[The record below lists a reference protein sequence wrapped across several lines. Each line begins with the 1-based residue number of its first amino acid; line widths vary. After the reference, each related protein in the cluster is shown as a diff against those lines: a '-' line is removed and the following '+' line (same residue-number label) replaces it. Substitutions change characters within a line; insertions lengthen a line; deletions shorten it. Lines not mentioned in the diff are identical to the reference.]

1 VVKVDILVYSS
12 HVECDY
18 LDFELNFALWISFK
32 LNLALPVLVML
43 FDKVVHLVGR
53 FELQTPALTTYEFDL
68 CEEFSV
74 YAYHRAAF
82 YDEQRLSLTFKTQFN
97 LIRLRVE

>member
-1 VVKVDILVYSS
+1 M
-12 HVECDY
+12 
-18 LDFELNFALWISFK
+18 K

-68 CEEFSV
+68 CEKFTV
-74 YAYHRAAF
+74 YAYYGAAF
-82 YDEQRLSLTFKTQFN
+82 YDEQRQSLTLKAQFD